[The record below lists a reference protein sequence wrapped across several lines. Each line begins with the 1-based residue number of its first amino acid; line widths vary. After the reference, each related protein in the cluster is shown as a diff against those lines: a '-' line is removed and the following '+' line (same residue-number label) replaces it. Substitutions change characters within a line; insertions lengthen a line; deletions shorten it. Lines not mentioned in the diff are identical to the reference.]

1 MKAWRLTGDV
11 LLKKKNIAESR
22 LILNTAGRNGS
33 WNSKKQSRFH
43 KNLAGLVQSQHT
55 EFQST
60 HSHLHFAIQR
70 IHSLNSRKISLA
82 IIRLTLLIVI
92 YQFAYSLSC
101 GSISFID
108 SSWLIQLIEWMN
120 CVSNIASRLTFN
132 VILIASSLS
141 YLVGN
146 FSIKDYLCWCV
157 CQAVLFNL
165 DCIIE
170 IDLDSIGRQYQE
182 KFSADAPSTLQ
193 RRWCNAHGSWL
204 MAHGSW
210 LMIV

>member
-1 MKAWRLTGDV
+1 
-11 LLKKKNIAESR
+11 
-22 LILNTAGRNGS
+22 
-33 WNSKKQSRFH
+33 
-43 KNLAGLVQSQHT
+43 
-55 EFQST
+55 
-60 HSHLHFAIQR
+60 
-70 IHSLNSRKISLA
+70 
-82 IIRLTLLIVI
+82 
-92 YQFAYSLSC
+92 
-101 GSISFID
+101 
-108 SSWLIQLIEWMN
+108 MN

-132 VILIASSLS
+132 VILIAPSLS

-204 MAHGSW
+204 MAHDCVDGPSINYQTSLKTQPISIMPRYLSTNRTSGHLHISTAW
-210 LMIV
+210 HHVDNSSLEGAVNVWKAGIDMNSGGNFGG